1 MAMAEADKIVLSWS
15 GGKDSAIALATLKQ
29 YDAPI
34 HALLTTVT
42 DPQARISMHGVRED
56 LLYRQ
61 AKAAG
66 LPLRVV
72 RIPQTCSNE
81 TYESLFAQETDALR
95 QEGVERY
102 AFGDLYL
109 QDVRDYRERQLGRSD
124 LKAVFPLWGL
134 DTNQLAESFI
144 QQGFKAIVVTVDPKK
159 LDPSFVGRDYDLDF
173 LADLPPGVDP
183 CGENGEFHTF
193 VHAGPIFKSP
203 IAVERGESLE
213 RDGFYFQDLL
223 PLN

>member
-1 MAMAEADKIVLSWS
+1 MAQNDKIVLSWS

-42 DPQARISMHGVRED
+42 DPQARVSMHGVREE
-56 LLYRQ
+56 LLRQ
-61 AKAAG
+61 QAEAVG

-72 RIPQTCSNE
+72 RIPQACTDE
-81 TYESLFAQETDALR
+81 TYESLFAAETDALK
-95 QEGVERY
+95 QEGVEHY
-102 AFGDLYL
+102 AFGDLFL
-109 QDVRDYRERQLGRSD
+109 HDIRAYRERQLGRAD

-134 DTNQLAESFI
+134 DTRQLAESFLS
-144 QQGFKAIVVTVDPKK
+144 QGFQAIVVTVDPKQ

-193 VHAGPIFKSP
+193 VYAGPIFRSSIP
-203 IAVERGESLE
+203 VQRGEASE
-213 RDGFYFQDLL
+213 HDGFYFQDLL
-223 PLN
+223 PLL